1 MSRVKIGS
9 GVENTCG
16 GASAALKC
24 GVDRQGG
31 RHLWSGLCGAAST
44 VLSWTRLT
52 QLASLAS
59 STVPAVDLMH
69 AKCPSSAAV
78 VRL

>member
-31 RHLWSGLCGAAST
+31 KDLVCGAAST
-44 VLSWTRLT
+44 VLSWTKLT
-52 QLASLAS
+52 LLASLAS
-59 STVPAVDLMH
+59 STVPAVGLVH